1 MAQGGEVKARILR
14 VAAQLFMEQ
23 GFAATSVREIGE
35 RAAVGQ
41 SSLYHH
47 VRSKGHLLHELHQSF
62 SKDLIERLTAVAVS
76 AGSPIEH
83 LRGLMRV
90 VVSVVESHQ
99 PEVTVFLREDHALPE
114 DARKEIQLER
124 DHVDAIIDKVI
135 SDGIATGELRQD
147 LDVRLTR
154 LAVLG
159 MCNWTYR
166 WFRPDAQ
173 YSSAHIA
180 ESFADLVLDGL
191 RARPGTGSTAT
202 VAVST
207 DPQPPGGEARTP

>member
-47 VRSKGHLLHELHQSF
+47 VRSKGHLLHQLHQSF
-62 SKDLIERLTAVAVS
+62 SRDLIERLSAVVAS
-76 AGSPIEH
+76 PGSPIVH
-83 LRGLMRV
+83 LRGLMHV

-114 DARKEIQLER
+114 DARKEIQRER
-124 DHVDAIIDKVI
+124 DQVDAIIDKVI
-135 SDGIATGELRQD
+135 ADGIAAGELRKD

-159 MCNWTYR
+159 MCNWTYQ

-173 YSSAHIA
+173 RSCAQIA
-180 ESFADLVLDGL
+180 DSFADLVLNGL
-191 RARPGTGSTAT
+191 LAPGQELPPTAELP
-202 VAVST
+202 ADLEPQVSEVKT
-207 DPQPPGGEARTP
+207 A